1 MKERILQYM
10 MEEGSI
16 TTLEAMRDLGCCDLQ
31 HYIRV
36 LRQEYIIKD
45 EWVKAVNRY
54 GDKVSFKRYF
64 LDNAGTNNI

>member
-1 MKERILQYM
+1 MKDRILQYM
-10 MEEGSI
+10 REEGSI
-16 TTLEAMRDLGCCDLQ
+16 TTLQAMRDLGCCDLQ

-45 EWVKAVNRY
+45 EWVSAVNRY